1 MGKIKLAKG
10 FRGEKRGKEY
20 SGLTKRSLLNRNRMV
35 LLKRNGKV
43 ISLVLEIALHEKL
56 DLHQIYSVQISYNK
70 VQTEVK

>member
-10 FRGEKRGKEY
+10 FRSEKKRKEY